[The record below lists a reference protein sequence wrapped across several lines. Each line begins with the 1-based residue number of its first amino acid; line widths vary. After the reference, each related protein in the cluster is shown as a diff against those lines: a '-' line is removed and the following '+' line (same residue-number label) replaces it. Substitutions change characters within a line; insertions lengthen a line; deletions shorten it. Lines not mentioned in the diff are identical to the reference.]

1 MAGELT
7 VSATVVVVTA
17 AVVAGVASVV
27 VGVVVVVAVVVVV
40 VVVAIVVVVATV
52 VVVVVSSVS
61 VIIPLG
67 KPVFRLKNSISVPM
81 GSSTAKMSETRSVQG
96 DCWGRRHS
104 KRQLPSFLKETTA

>member
-17 AVVAGVASVV
+17 AVVAGVAVVV
-27 VGVVVVVAVVVVV
+27 VGVVVVVAVV
-40 VVVAIVVVVATV
+40 AIVVVVAMV

-61 VIIPLG
+61 VIVPLG
-67 KPVFRLKNSISVPM
+67 EPVFRLKNSISVPM